1 MFEGIAPGSRLRR
14 EDATVPNTAPK
25 SKVAAS
31 DCLQV
36 ARNNTVR
43 PYVPLQKRPLPAGR
57 PRKWYISHNR
67 RLKAMRLT
75 IALLDS
81 GIYLPSQAS
90 NERIRR
96 TAELIDIRP
105 PSDATCRLVRTL
117 MRYSR

>member
-1 MFEGIAPGSRLRR
+1 MFEGILVTHI
-14 EDATVPNTAPK
+14 DLVPNLHGEDLMPATAPK
-25 SKVAAS
+25 SS
-31 DCLQV
+31 IID
-36 ARNNTVR
+36 R

-57 PRKWYISHNR
+57 PRKWYVTHNR

-81 GIYLPSQAS
+81 GIYLPRQAS

-96 TAELIDIRP
+96 TAVQIDIRP
-105 PSDATCRLVRTL
+105 PSDMTCRLVRTL

>member
-1 MFEGIAPGSRLRR
+1 MPA
-14 EDATVPNTAPK
+14 TAPK
-25 SKVAAS
+25 SK
-31 DCLQV
+31 
-36 ARNNTVR
+36 TVIIDR
-43 PYVPLQKRPLPAGR
+43 PYVPLQKRPLPTGR
-57 PRKWYISHNR
+57 PRKWYVSHNR

-105 PSDATCRLVRTL
+105 PSDTTCRLVRTL